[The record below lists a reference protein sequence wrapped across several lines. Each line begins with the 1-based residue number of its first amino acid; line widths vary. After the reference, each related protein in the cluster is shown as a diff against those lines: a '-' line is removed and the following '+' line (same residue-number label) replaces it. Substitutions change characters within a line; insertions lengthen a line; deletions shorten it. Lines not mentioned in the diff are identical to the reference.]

1 MDRAARCLSFFVQ
14 TSKWW
19 RRCQRP
25 RCPNLPVNLFFLFD
39 SGGHGSSFRAEHESY
54 AVLAADN
61 GGGKLPPL
69 AARTPTHLPAVLAVL
84 CHAVPLVCGDAL
96 AAAVRLCAG
105 CCRWRCFVLI
115 QPAMLCS
122 LPTMGELL
130 SMPLLCAGALL
141 LMPLPYVD
149 VIAALCCRA
158 GGCRRRRMA
167 VGMW

>member
-1 MDRAARCLSFFVQ
+1 M
-14 TSKWW
+14 
-19 RRCQRP
+19 
-25 RCPNLPVNLFFLFD
+25 
-39 SGGHGSSFRAEHESY
+39 
-54 AVLAADN
+54 LAADN

-84 CHAVPLVCGDAL
+84 YHAVPLVCGDAL

-115 QPAMLCS
+115 QRP
-122 LPTMGELL
+122 LPLPVLLPQLL

-158 GGCRRRRMA
+158 GSRCRRRRMA